1 MKNMWRA
8 VRTALWLIVA
18 MLGAAGAARAEP
30 AQVTVGTY
38 INKIQ
43 DVSFPDNRYAVDF
56 YVWFRWK
63 PEGALKDYQP
73 LESFELVNGRI
84 ENKSSA
90 VEKTIGDLRYAS
102 VRVSAVIAET
112 WDLKNFPFDE
122 HRLKIHLEDSQHVAG
137 DLVFVPDTTNSR
149 IGDEIDLAGWSLS
162 DFAAETGPKVYKT
175 NYGDSS
181 LPTDARS
188 EYSRFTVAMTM
199 TRDSYGSAYK
209 LLSTVLAATAVA
221 FVAFM
226 VKPTDLDPRFGLGVG
241 ALFAVAASAFVVS
254 SSVPDSGVMTVADF
268 IHIIAMGSIFA
279 SLLQS
284 ALALKFEVSGRLDV
298 ANRLDYWSLV
308 IFPVVFFGWSFWV
321 IGQAIR

>member
-1 MKNMWRA
+1 MKSMWRA
-8 VRTALWLIVA
+8 VLTALWLAVA
-18 MLGAAGAARAEP
+18 MMGATGAARAEP

-43 DVSFPDNRYAVDF
+43 DVSFRDNRYVVDF

-63 PEGALKDYQP
+63 PEGALANYQP
-73 LESFELVNGRI
+73 LESFELINGVI
-84 ENKSSA
+84 SSRSSE
-90 VEKTIGDLRYAS
+90 VEKTIGDMRYAS
-102 VRVSAVIAET
+102 VRVNATIAET
-112 WDLKNFPFDE
+112 WNLENFPFDE
-122 HRLKIHLEDSQHVAG
+122 HRLKIHFEDSQHVSR

-188 EYSRFTVAMTM
+188 EYSRFTVSMSM

-268 IHIIAMGSIFA
+268 IHIIAMASIFA

-284 ALALKFEVSGRLDV
+284 ALALKFEVSDRLDI
-298 ANRLDYWSLV
+298 ANKLDYWSLV
-308 IFPVVFFGWSFWV
+308 IFPIVFFGSSFWV
-321 IGQAIR
+321 IAQAIR